1 MLYCLKRDI
10 TQPSLDNQTTIKG
23 HDIVI
28 LAEEP
33 HDVLAVMTSFS
44 TTKKSFNASTIHI
57 TVKIV

>member
-10 TQPSLDNQTTIKG
+10 IQPSLDNQTTKG
-23 HDIVI
+23 HDIVK

-44 TTKKSFNASTIHI
+44 TTKKSFNASTIYI
-57 TVKIV
+57 NVKIV